1 MKREILDALQAARAE
16 HRAAALVT
24 DLAGGAQA
32 LVIGDAVTG
41 DLAVDDAVRAAVR
54 EAIRHNR
61 SRATPDGR
69 LFVQAFVPPLRLAIV
84 GAVHIAQSLAPIAAL
99 AGYDVTVIDPRRAFA
114 SDERFPGVA
123 VSTEWPDDGLAALK
137 PDARTAV
144 VTLTHDPKL
153 DDPALDLAL
162 RSQAFYIAALG
173 SRKTHAG
180 RLERLTARG
189 HGPET
194 LARIH
199 GPAGLALGA
208 VSPAEIAI
216 SVMAQMTAVLH
227 GAEPLGPQLHG
238 QEPHGKRPA

>member
-1 MKREILDALQAARAE
+1 VKREILDALQAARAE
-16 HRAAALVT
+16 HKTAALVT
-24 DLAGGAQA
+24 DLASGAQA
-32 LVIGDAVTG
+32 LVVDDMVMG
-41 DLAVDDAVRAAVR
+41 DLPIGEKLTAEIHR
-54 EAIRHNR
+54 AIRESR
-61 SRATPDGR
+61 SRVANDDGV
-69 LFVQAFVPPLRLAIV
+69 FIQTFVPPLRLAIV

-114 SDERFPGVA
+114 SDERFPGVK
-123 VSTEWPDDGLAALK
+123 VSTEWPDDGLTALK
-137 PDARTAV
+137 PDRRTAV

-153 DDPALDLAL
+153 DDPALDVAL
-162 RSQAFYIAALG
+162 KSPAFYIAALG

-180 RLERLTARG
+180 RIERLTALG
-189 HGPET
+189 HGANA

-227 GAEPLGPQLHG
+227 GAEP
-238 QEPHGKRPA
+238 HGKAPA

>member
-16 HRAAALVT
+16 HRTAALVT
-24 DLAGGAQA
+24 DLSSGAQA
-32 LVIGDAVTG
+32 LVIDDTVMG
-41 DLAVDDAVRAAVR
+41 DLPIGETLNAEIRK
-54 EAIRHNR
+54 AIRESR
-61 SRATPDGR
+61 SRVANDDGV
-69 LFVQAFVPPLRLAIV
+69 FIQTFVPPLRLAIV
-84 GAVHIAQSLAPIAAL
+84 GAVHIAQALAPIAAL

-114 SDERFPGVA
+114 SDERFPGVK

-137 PDARTAV
+137 PDGRTAV

-153 DDPALDLAL
+153 DDPALDVAL
-162 RSQAFYIAALG
+162 KSPAFYIAALG

-180 RLERLTARG
+180 RIERLTALG
-189 HGPET
+189 HGANA

-227 GAEPLGPQLHG
+227 GAEPF
-238 QEPHGKRPA
+238 GKAPA

>member
-1 MKREILDALQAARAE
+1 VKREILDALQAARAE
-16 HRAAALVT
+16 HKAAALVT
-24 DLAGGAQA
+24 DLASGAQA
-32 LVIGDAVTG
+32 LVVDDTVMG
-41 DLAVDDAVRAAVR
+41 DLPIGEKLTAEIHR
-54 EAIRHNR
+54 AIRESR
-61 SRATPDGR
+61 SRVANDDGV
-69 LFVQAFVPPLRLAIV
+69 FIQTFVPPLRLAIV

-114 SDERFPGVA
+114 SDERFPGVK
-123 VSTEWPDDGLAALK
+123 VSTEWPDDGLTALK
-137 PDARTAV
+137 PDRRTAV

-153 DDPALDLAL
+153 DDPALDVAL
-162 RSQAFYIAALG
+162 KSPAFYIAALG

-180 RLERLTARG
+180 RIERLTALG
-189 HGPET
+189 HGANA

-227 GAEPLGPQLHG
+227 GAEP
-238 QEPHGKRPA
+238 HGKAPA